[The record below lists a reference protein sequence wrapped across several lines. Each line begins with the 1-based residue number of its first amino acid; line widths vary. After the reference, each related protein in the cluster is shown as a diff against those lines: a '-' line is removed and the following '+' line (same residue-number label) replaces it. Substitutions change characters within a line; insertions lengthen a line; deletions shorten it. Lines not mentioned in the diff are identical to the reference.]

1 MTDYSFDREKD
12 EMKKELY
19 YDGNIITMSG
29 QEKAD
34 AVLVEN
40 GKILAVGRKDAM
52 NLNGE
57 VQRISLEGH
66 TMLPGFID
74 SHSHFTGCA
83 NSFLQCSVRNAGSV
97 RELQETIQDYV
108 QKRKPAPGEWVMA
121 RDFAPEQLKEKQMPD
136 RWMLDQAS
144 PDHPLVLQHKSGH
157 VGAFNSLGLKE
168 LNINGFTPDPS
179 GGRIEKKDGEATGY
193 LEENA
198 FIHAL
203 RRLPMPSVKA
213 LLQAC
218 GQAQELYASFGITTL
233 QEGMLSKEMLP
244 MYREL
249 LKARGLWLD
258 VTGYADISQSDLI
271 YGVLPD
277 CDGTYACR
285 FKLGGYKIFLDGSPQ
300 SRTAWVRQPY
310 EGGEETGTSTMTD
323 QQVEEAVSLS
333 FQTGRQ
339 LLAHCNGDRAAQQY
353 LEACERAA
361 GRGRGLRRPVMIHGQ
376 LLGRDQIP
384 RLKPLGM
391 IPSFFAAHV
400 FHWGDVH
407 IQNLGLERAGRI
419 SPLKSALEAGLL
431 FTLHQD
437 SPVIPPDMLETV
449 WCASVRKTRGGIL
462 LGAEERIPVYEAL
475 KAVTCNGACQYF
487 EENRK
492 GTIAPGKLADFVILD
507 GNPLETE
514 PEALRGI
521 QVLETIKEGKSVYRK
536 EV

>member
-1 MTDYSFDREKD
+1 
-12 EMKKELY
+12 
-19 YDGNIITMSG
+19 
-29 QEKAD
+29 
-34 AVLVEN
+34 
-40 GKILAVGRKDAM
+40 
-52 NLNGE
+52 
-57 VQRISLEGH
+57 
-66 TMLPGFID
+66 
-74 SHSHFTGCA
+74 
-83 NSFLQCSVRNAGSV
+83 
-97 RELQETIQDYV
+97 
-108 QKRKPAPGEWVMA
+108 
-121 RDFAPEQLKEKQMPD
+121 
-136 RWMLDQAS
+136 
-144 PDHPLVLQHKSGH
+144 
-157 VGAFNSLGLKE
+157 
-168 LNINGFTPDPS
+168 
-179 GGRIEKKDGEATGY
+179 
-193 LEENA
+193 
-198 FIHAL
+198 
-203 RRLPMPSVKA
+203 
-213 LLQAC
+213 
-218 GQAQELYASFGITTL
+218 
-233 QEGMLSKEMLP
+233 MLSKEMLP

-507 GNPLETE
+507 GNPLDTE